1 MSHAEDPFEH
11 LEGASAFGGAHSE
24 YSYTSSSAPS
34 GSSIGG
40 AAPHSRSRRVA
51 PAEPAI
57 DLDLDDAL
65 TDLSLTSANIE
76 AGAGPLGQNFGPPG
90 GKSGD
95 GINGT
100 GAHGSHRLGD
110 AHDDGFDMALDA
122 MQADL
127 PPHACAY
134 CGIHNPSCVVR
145 CLICNK
151 WFCNSRSSTS
161 GSHIIHHLVRAKHK
175 EVCLHAESSLGET
188 TPECYNCG
196 AKNVFLL
203 GFIPAKSET
212 VVVLLCRQPCAAI
225 PTTKDVIWDTSNWA
239 PLIDDRCFLTWLVKM
254 PSEQEQLRARQV
266 TFHQIN
272 RLEEVWKDN
281 ETATLED
288 LDKPGVDEDPP
299 GILLRYDDAYQYQNI
314 FGPLVKIEADYDKK
328 LKESQ
333 TQNDIV
339 VRWDQGLNQKKIAW
353 MNLPKLE
360 SGEVRLAVGDELKL
374 KYRGELA
381 PHWEGVGHVIKI
393 PNSVSDEVGVEL
405 RRSDGV
411 PDHCTHQFSVDFVW
425 KSTSFDRMQY
435 AMKTF
440 AVDEQSVSGYIYHK
454 LLGHEVEP
462 VTLRTAMPKRFS
474 APGLPELNH
483 SQVFAVKSVLQKPLS
498 LIQGPPGTGKTV
510 TSATIVYQLSKM
522 NPGPVLVCAPSNVA
536 VDQLTEKIH
545 ATGLKVVRITAKSRE
560 ALESSISFLTLHEQV
575 ANNDTHIEL
584 QKLIQLKNEQGELS
598 SSDERK
604 YKALTRACEKEI
616 LNAADVICCTCVG
629 CGDPRLSKLKFRTV
643 LIDEATQAAEPECMI
658 PLVLGCKQ
666 VVFVGDH
673 LQLGPVI
680 MNKKA
685 ARAGLTQSLFERLI
699 ILGNRPIRLQVQ
711 YRMHPCLSE
720 FPSNM
725 FYEGTLQNGVT
736 APERLRKNVDFPWP
750 VPTLPMFFFQN
761 LGQEEISS
769 SGTSYL
775 NRTEAS
781 NVEKI
786 VTAFFKAGVA
796 PRQIGVV
803 TPYEGQRSYI
813 VNHMQLQG
821 KMKKEYYK
829 EVEVASVDAFQG
841 REKDY
846 IILSCVR
853 SNEHQGIG
861 FLSDPRRLNVA
872 LTRAKYGLVILGN
885 PKVLSKH
892 ALWHHLLVHYKEKA
906 CLVEG
911 VLTNLQPSM
920 IQFSKPR
927 RALQK
932 PGDLAA
938 RFRHEHS
945 AAELMGNHLPGAGVS
960 GGGGLAS
967 KAVSASLKNGA
978 AQNGGVGAGAVGMP
992 PPGMPNGLNPAFY
1005 RTHNPMAYIPSDAQS
1020 VTSLGTQAPYPA
1032 GGIPFS
1038 SGPGS
1043 YVSTA
1048 TSSLGPG
1055 MKNGLRSSGLG
1066 VGGVGAGAGGAGN
1079 GGVGNIPSGVSYASS
1094 ILTQDVG
1101 DADTESALGTTR
1113 APSTAASITF
1123 SQSDRLHQSQ
1133 HPHPPR
1139 GGLGRDAGGRR
1150 LSQGSSV
1157 GGQSDAA
1164 SSLMMD
1170 GYKSQASAMDP
1181 SDDDVRSTYSAALSQ
1196 ASFTTF

>member
-11 LEGASAFGGAHSE
+11 LEGASAFGGAPSE

-34 GSSIGG
+34 GSGIGRNQSR
-40 AAPHSRSRRVA
+40 AARRA
-51 PAEPAI
+51 AQAEPAI

-65 TDLSLTSANIE
+65 NDLSLTSAHIE
-76 AGAGPLGQNFGPPG
+76 GGAGPLQSFGAAAS
-90 GKSGD
+90 GKQVGA
-95 GINGT
+95 GVNGS
-100 GAHGSHRLGD
+100 GAHGGGAHNHHHRLGD
-110 AHDDGFDMALDA
+110 DHHDDFDMALDT
-122 MQADL
+122 MHPDL

-175 EVCLHAESSLGET
+175 EVCLHAESPLGET

-225 PTTKDVIWDTSNWA
+225 PTSKDVIWDTSQWA

-254 PSEQEQLRARQV
+254 PSEQEQLRARQIS
-266 TFHQIN
+266 FHQIN
-272 RLEEVWKDN
+272 RLEELWKEN
-281 ETATLED
+281 ENATLED

-299 GILLRYDDAYQYQNI
+299 GILLRYEDAYQYQNI

-374 KYRGELA
+374 KYKGELA

-454 LLGHEVEP
+454 LLGHEVES
-462 VTLRTAMPKRFS
+462 VNLRTAMPKRFS

-560 ALESSISFLTLHEQV
+560 ALSSSISFLTLHEQV

-584 QKLIQLKNEQGELS
+584 QKLIQLKTEQGELS

-736 APERLRKNVDFPWP
+736 APERLRKHVDFPWP

-769 SGTSYL
+769 SGTSFL

-781 NVEKI
+781 NVEKV
-786 VTAFFKAGVA
+786 VTAFFKAGVV
-796 PRQIGVV
+796 PNQIGVV

-821 KMKKEYYK
+821 KLKKELYK

-892 ALWHHLLVHYKEKA
+892 ALWHHLLVHYKEKS

-911 VLTNLQPSM
+911 VLSNLQPSM

-927 RALQK
+927 RPLQK

-938 RFRHEHS
+938 RYRHDNS
-945 AAELMGNHLPGAGVS
+945 VAEVMGNAPGGT
-960 GGGGLAS
+960 LAS

-978 AQNGGVGAGAVGMP
+978 VQNGVASV
-992 PPGMPNGLNPAFY
+992 PGGLNPAFY

-1020 VTSLGTQAPYPA
+1020 IASLGTQAPYPA
-1032 GGIPFS
+1032 GSIPFS

-1043 YVSTA
+1043 FVSTVN
-1048 TSSLGPG
+1048 SSLGPSV
-1055 MKNGLRSSGLG
+1055 KNGARG
-1066 VGGVGAGAGGAGN
+1066 
-1079 GGVGNIPSGVSYASS
+1079 GNIPSGVSYASS
-1094 ILTQDVG
+1094 IMTQDVNDG
-1101 DADTESALGTTR
+1101 DTESAVGTNR

-1123 SQSDRLHQSQ
+1123 SQSDRLSRRMSQ
-1133 HPHPPR
+1133 
-1139 GGLGRDAGGRR
+1139 
-1150 LSQGSSV
+1150 SSV
-1157 GGQSDAA
+1157 GGQSDVA
-1164 SSLMMD
+1164 SSLME
-1170 GYKSQASAMDP
+1170 GYKSQASAIDP
-1181 SDDDVRSTYSAALSQ
+1181 SEDDARSTYSAALSQ